1 VKVAALRAKSGL
13 DDWVRNKAG
22 CCVIWR
28 KNFNKSMI
36 SVCQMRTVEVD
47 ACRRLPRSAKRELFS
62 GAMPREPITLRVWVE
77 AAGSWREMPWK
88 PAEDGRRKN
97 NNHCSVPQSIASQ
110 PTSQYRRRLVEFE
123 DRIAI
128 NLPQ

>member
-1 VKVAALRAKSGL
+1 
-13 DDWVRNKAG
+13 
-22 CCVIWR
+22 VIWR
-28 KNFNKSMI
+28 KNCNKSRI
-36 SVCQMRTVEVD
+36 SVCQMRTVKVD
-47 ACRRLPRSAKRELFS
+47 ACRRLPTSKRELFS

-88 PAEDGRRKN
+88 PAEDGRRIN